1 MMSIMTAMSLAGAAG
16 LNAYVPLLVFGLL
29 ARYTDL
35 VDLPPEWLWL
45 THPALLGVVAA
56 LLVVELVADK
66 IPVVDSVND
75 VIQTV
80 VRPTSGGIVFASGLG
95 AAEVVDGRTEINW
108 VAVIS
113 GVLIALAIHLLK
125 STARPV
131 VNASTAGVGAPVLST
146 VEDTTSLTVTLLA
159 LLVPAIAAVLVLAV
173 VVVLGALVVRRIR

>member
-16 LNAYVPLLVFGLL
+16 LNAYIPLLVFGLL

-45 THPALLGVVAA
+45 THPVLLGVVAA

-108 VAVIS
+108 AAVIV

-159 LLVPAIAAVLVLAV
+159 LLAPVIAAALMVAAV
-173 VVVLGALVVRRIR
+173 VALGVLVVRRIR

>member
-1 MMSIMTAMSLAGAAG
+1 MSIMTALSLAGAAG
-16 LNAYVPLLVFGLL
+16 LNAYIPLLVFGLL
-29 ARYTDL
+29 ARCTDL

-45 THPALLGVVAA
+45 THPVLLGVVAA

-108 VAVIS
+108 VAVIA

-159 LLVPAIAAVLVLAV
+159 LLAPGIAAALMVAAV
-173 VVVLGALVVRRIR
+173 AALGVLGVRRIR

>member
-16 LNAYVPLLVFGLL
+16 LNAYIPLLVFGLL
-29 ARYTDL
+29 ARYTGL

-45 THPALLGVVAA
+45 THPVLLGVVAA

-108 VAVIS
+108 VAVIV

-159 LLVPAIAAVLVLAV
+159 LLAPVIAAALMVAAV
-173 VVVLGALVVRRIR
+173 AALGVLVVRRIR

>member
-1 MMSIMTAMSLAGAAG
+1 MSIMTAMSLAGAAG
-16 LNAYVPLLVFGLL
+16 LNAYIPLLVFGLL
-29 ARYTDL
+29 ARYTGL

-45 THPALLGVVAA
+45 THPVLLGVVAA

-108 VAVIS
+108 VAVIV

-131 VNASTAGVGAPVLST
+131 VNASTAGAGAPVLST

-159 LLVPAIAAVLVLAV
+159 LLAPVIAAALMVAAV
-173 VVVLGALVVRRIR
+173 VALGVLVVRRIR